1 MTRQTDAQAA
11 AEEHEARRIEAQ
23 LDAALED
30 SFPASDP
37 VSFVT
42 SQTEEYWRAED
53 TGPDKSE
60 KAAHKS
66 DKASDRS

>member
-1 MTRQTDAQAA
+1 MSRAQDDAA
-11 AEEHEARRIEAQ
+11 AAVAAAPPQAHRIEEQ

-42 SQTEEYWRAED
+42 SQTEEYWRPED
-53 TGPDKSE
+53 TPSG
-60 KAAHKS
+60 
-66 DKASDRS
+66 KASDRTDGAGT